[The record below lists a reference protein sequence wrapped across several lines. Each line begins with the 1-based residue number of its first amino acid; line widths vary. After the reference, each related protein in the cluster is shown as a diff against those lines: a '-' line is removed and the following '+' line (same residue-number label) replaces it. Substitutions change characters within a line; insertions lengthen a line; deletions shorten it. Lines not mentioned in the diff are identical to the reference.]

1 MANQAYGSGEK
12 SQEEDLAKLMDELGI
27 GEEDLDDVIFEE
39 EGPPLEEL
47 PRWLA
52 VAKVHTE
59 IPYSQTWFFSNMRS
73 AWGLVQDVK
82 FRAIESNLYVMQFFC
97 LGDWEKVI

>member
-39 EGPPLEEL
+39 
-47 PRWLA
+47 
-52 VAKVHTE
+52 
-59 IPYSQTWFFSNMRS
+59 
-73 AWGLVQDVK
+73 
-82 FRAIESNLYVMQFFC
+82 
-97 LGDWEKVI
+97 